1 MEIYLYDW
9 WPLRRKS
16 RLYQKLSQMP
26 VQIIPKQKSKRVSAK
41 NMTEDEDRA
50 AAQPNMS
57 GMSED
62 EIDRNLMGTFPA
74 SDPPSWT
81 LGVERDK
88 QSSSENQI
96 E

>member
-16 RLYQKLSQMP
+16 RLYQKLSQIP
-26 VQIIPKQKSKRVSAK
+26 VQIIPKQKSERVSAK
-41 NMTEDEDRA
+41 NMTEDKDEFERA
-50 AAQPNMS
+50 ASQPNIIEI
-57 GMSED
+57 SED

-74 SDPPSWT
+74 SDPPLWT

-88 QSSSENQI
+88 
-96 E
+96 